1 MIRLVVIAALV
12 VLLGSLLLLNI
23 NDTKVSIADS
33 SIPDD
38 EVASSEVNNADPA
51 SATITITMYA
61 VGDE

>member
-1 MIRLVVIAALV
+1 MERLVVIAALV

-38 EVASSEVNNADPA
+38 EVASSEVNNADSA
-51 SATITITMYA
+51 SATITITMYT
-61 VGDE
+61 GDDE